1 MQFLQTRGAH
11 MIRLIQPIQRMH
23 LTLNITGFILAFL
36 LLLICETSVAQTLT
50 GRVVGITDG
59 DTFRLLTSDSKELKI
74 RVAEIDAPERG
85 QPYRDRSRQALSG
98 LIFKKYISVEVQVV
112 DRYGRYVG
120 RPFVED
126 NDISAEMIRIGAAWV
141 YRRYSKDD
149 ALFELE
155 RIARADKV
163 GLWRLNEYERVAP
176 WDWRNG
182 EREKTVESSSRA
194 VYQCGVKS
202 HCREMVSCDEAKY
215 YLRECSMTRLDGDGT
230 PCEALCQ

>member
-1 MQFLQTRGAH
+1 
-11 MIRLIQPIQRMH
+11 MIRPKQPIRRMH
-23 LTLNITGFILAFL
+23 LSLNITGLILAFVL
-36 LLLICETSVAQTLT
+36 LLNCTTSVAQTLT

-59 DTFRLLTSDSKELKI
+59 DTFTLLTSDSKELKI
-74 RVAEIDAPERG
+74 RVADIDAPERG

-120 RPFVED
+120 RPFVGD
-126 NDISAEMIRIGAAWV
+126 DDISAEMIRIGAAWV

-149 ALFELE
+149 SLFELE
-155 RIARADKV
+155 RIARAKKV
-163 GLWRLNEYERVAP
+163 GLWRLDEYERVAP

-182 EREKTVESSSRA
+182 EREKTVETSGRA

-202 HCREMVSCDEAKY
+202 DCREMVSCDEAKY
-215 YLRECSMTRLDGDGT
+215 HLRKCGMTRLDGDGDGI